1 MKGRQ
6 KICVCRKKYPMFFAK
21 KIIKGI
27 KFVVFSIAFL
37 LSATIGNANVNN
49 DSGKGTE
56 DKKEEP
62 PKVGNFALP
71 TSQQPGPLLSFG
83 EKMLD
88 ENQAQ
93 LFLFADNFSG
103 VRSHAV
109 DIIPSILYGIQ
120 DNLSV
125 FFNVPIAASF
135 KSDQNRSS
143 GLEDTFLQLEYAF
156 YTKKTFED
164 VDQATL
170 VANVTF
176 PTGSTKKQPPTGFG
190 SSSFFLGTTFNRMYT
205 DWFMFTSPGVV
216 LTTSHNSTKFG
227 NEFLYQ
233 AGFGRNIL
241 SIDSEWIFAWMI
253 EADGQYTEKDK
264 IKGITDPNSGG
275 NVVYVTP
282 SLWISSKKIIAQL
295 GFGLP
300 ATQHLFGNQKKN
312 NYLLVANLGWTF

>member
-1 MKGRQ
+1 MRGRKNHQ
-6 KICVCRKKYPMFFAK
+6 MFFSK
-21 KIIKGI
+21 KIIEGTNL
-27 KFVVFSIAFL
+27 FVSSFAFFFFASICNA
-37 LSATIGNANVNN
+37 SASHDPEKRKEI
-49 DSGKGTE
+49 
-56 DKKEEP
+56 KKEEP
-62 PKVGNFALP
+62 PPIGNFALP

-103 VRSHAV
+103 VRSHTV

-135 KSDQNRSS
+135 KSDKNRSS

-156 YTKKTFED
+156 YTKKTFEH

-216 LTTSHNSTKFG
+216 LTTSHDSTKFG

-275 NVVYVTP
+275 NIVYVTP
-282 SLWISSKKIIAQL
+282 SLWISSKKIVAQL

-300 ATQHLFGNQKKN
+300 ATQHLFGNQKRN